1 MMRVTTVDP
10 SFGMI
15 RLLYEEMRN
24 RDIYSISVDERK
36 WDDIFLSQVKG
47 YYLIIASDSLHLTEI
62 VLINELKEVF
72 ASRPK
77 NINRGRTF

>member
-77 NINRGRTF
+77 NINR